1 MLCKEITYGQKSSR
15 TMIKLKSTESHH
27 IYYSE
32 KSRANTK
39 HRLNIKKYDPTLCRH
54 VTYREEP

>member
-1 MLCKEITYGQKSSR
+1 MAKKGSR

-39 HRLNIKKYDPTLCRH
+39 DRLNIKKYDPTLCRH
-54 VTYREEP
+54 VTYREER

>member
-1 MLCKEITYGQKSSR
+1 MAKKGSR

-27 IYYSE
+27 TYHSE

-39 HRLNIKKYDPTLCRH
+39 DRLNIKKYDPTLRRH
-54 VTYREEP
+54 VTYREER